1 MACLR
6 AGLELHRLDVQ
17 NVDGLGRYHGCNE
30 VHSQGRLARRDQHH
44 FIGTA
49 LLHSARMFLSF
60 KLTCCGYPQAQEK
73 GLPQHQGPP
82 RDPAQDS
89 ARVDL
94 QPTPHRDSGL
104 ETTLGIVKGSR
115 LR

>member
-1 MACLR
+1 LACLR

-17 NVDGLGRYHGCNE
+17 NVDGLGRYHGCHE
-30 VHSQGRLARRDQHH
+30 VHSRGCLARRDQH
-44 FIGTA
+44 
-49 LLHSARMFLSF
+49 SARMLRSF
-60 KLTCCGYPQAQEK
+60 KLTSCGYPQAQDK

-94 QPTPHRDSGL
+94 QPTPHRDLGL
-104 ETTLGIVKGSR
+104 EVTLGIIKGSR